1 MSQNVLVLHEGPNWW
16 VKIADFGISKRLEE
30 ATELRTAIGTPY
42 YVAPEVV
49 GVYSVD
55 STQSVDHAYSFLVDI
70 WSAGAI
76 AFRMLTSQHA
86 FSDRWQ
92 LFNYVVHGK
101 PFPSQCLAGFSVS
114 QVCVDFI
121 QQAMAASPKKR
132 PTAAE
137 SLAHPWI
144 QTQVS
149 ISSADLAFRP
159 RYQPRRVY
167 DTQNIILTC
176 FQSGEI
182 RPRYRQCGG
191 PHGFCEVEH
200 YLIHTES
207 KGAWDLCGRW
217 KV

>member
-1 MSQNVLVLHEGPNWW
+1 M
-16 VKIADFGISKRLEE
+16 
-30 ATELRTAIGTPY
+30 ELRTAIGTPY

-55 STQSVDHAYSFLVDI
+55 STQSVDQAYSFLVDI

-101 PFPSQCLAGFSVS
+101 PFPSQCLTGFSVS

-132 PTAAE
+132 PSAAE

-144 QTQVS
+144 QTQFS
-149 ISSADLAFRP
+149 ISDLAFCP
-159 RYQPRRVY
+159 RYQPRRIC
-167 DTQNIILTC
+167 DTRNIILTC

-182 RPRYRQCGG
+182 GPRYRQCGG
-191 PHGFCEVEH
+191 PHGFCVEH
-200 YLIHTES
+200 HLIHANS

-217 KV
+217 